1 MLGLPRINALKKFLF
16 VILELKCIKS
26 HGQFLQWKDTAKQIV
41 VVPSAVILCFPLLNN
56 IL

>member
-16 VILELKCIKS
+16 IILELKCIKS